1 MTDVVL
7 LKDVE
12 KLGTEGTVVH
22 VKPGFARNYLLPRG
36 LAAPATPQQLK
47 AVEAIKQQRLQ
58 KTQRIQAEAATLKQ
72 KLESRSL
79 TLKLNLGADD
89 KPFGSVTTHDIVEA
103 LAREG
108 IEVEKHA
115 IHLEQPIKMLGIF
128 DIPVRLHPAV
138 TATLKVW
145 VVKA

>member
-103 LAREG
+103 LTREG

>member
-1 MTDVVL
+1 MEVVL

-12 KLGTEGTVVH
+12 KLGSEGTVVR

-36 LAAPATPQQLK
+36 LAVPATPKQLS
-47 AVEAIKQQRLQ
+47 AVEAARQRRLQ
-58 KTQRIQAEAATLKQ
+58 TIERAKAGAETLKR

-79 TLKLNLGADD
+79 TLKLNIGADD

-103 LAREG
+103 LRHEG
-108 IEVEKHA
+108 MEIEKHTV
-115 IHLEQPIKMLGIF
+115 HLEQPIKGLGVYEV
-128 DIPVRLHPAV
+128 PVRVHPDV
-138 TATLKVW
+138 TATLKLW